1 MMDFDYSRLAFFPIS
16 AVSTQGHN
24 TFYVISVEKTSW
36 LKLSPIK
43 KVMLGLEMRGNLVSP
58 PPTHTLLNKV
68 LPMLTLNSR
77 YSC

>member
-1 MMDFDYSRLAFFPIS
+1 MMDFDYSRLAFLPIS
-16 AVSTQGHN
+16 AVFTQGHN
-24 TFYVISVEKTSW
+24 TFYVISVENTSW

-43 KVMLGLEMRGNLVSP
+43 KVMLGLERRGNLVP
-58 PPTHTLLNKV
+58 PPTLFLNKV

>member
-1 MMDFDYSRLAFFPIS
+1 MMDFDYSRLAFFPMS
-16 AVSTQGHN
+16 STQGHN
-24 TFYVISVEKTSW
+24 TFYVIPVENTSW

-43 KVMLGLEMRGNLVSP
+43 KVMLGLERWGNLVCP
-58 PPTHTLLNKV
+58 YTLFLNKV